1 MGPKAAWATDSEA
14 MRASRI
20 IVLVKSNQLVKIS
33 KLQLVKARL
42 KSFFA
47 VKKPA
52 LFSTG
57 GL

>member
-1 MGPKAAWATDSEA
+1 MRPKAAWATDSEV

-52 LFSTG
+52 LFITG